1 VKKRGGKEGGE
12 KACMH
17 GFLHYPSKK
26 FVVFVCNDD
35 GAFLLYRRRA
45 YAPFFLCCFGV
56 FAKQSCVS
64 FSLFFSLLSTCP
76 GRHVVGAKPFSRSPR
91 GGREGA
97 SRDVTNRSF
106 RPCFGEDRARWP
118 PRNIPSSI
126 NAHAKHLVFFFFF
139 TQPWGQGSGAIKG
152 VLA

>member
-1 VKKRGGKEGGE
+1 MPCEKEGGKGGGRKSVHARFFALLFKE
-12 KACMH
+12 IC
-17 GFLHYPSKK
+17 GFGMY
-26 FVVFVCNDD
+26 
-35 GAFLLYRRRA
+35 GAFLLYRA
-45 YAPFFLCCFGV
+45 YALPFFLCLFGMLQ
-56 FAKQSCVS
+56 KQPCVS
-64 FSLFFSLLSTCP
+64 FSLFFSPLSTCP

-126 NAHAKHLVFFFFF
+126 NAHAKHLVFFFA
-139 TQPWGQGSGAIKG
+139 QAWGQGSGAIKG